1 LGEEEEAKPLQVR
14 AKPFLST
21 VTTLVKLL
29 GFAIGRLQNR

>member
-29 GFAIGRLQNR
+29 SD